1 MKKRYVYFMLAL
13 GLIAMT
19 GCARQQY
26 RTSADRE
33 VYDLLNAV
41 DQRTPL
47 WKVENFSIDQNAC
60 SRYSDFHDPDK
71 QPMPQDDVTA
81 QHLMREVEGMKG
93 WRKWWDNGCTDS
105 VENENWRRTLPVNAQ
120 GNVVLNQESAFD
132 LALLHS
138 PEIGQRWKTSN
149 LAALTSRP
157 NVCL

>member
-60 SRYSDFHDPDK
+60 SHSNDFHDPDK
-71 QPMPQDDVTA
+71 QPMTQDDVT
-81 QHLMREVEGMKG
+81 GS
-93 WRKWWDNGCTDS
+93 T
-105 VENENWRRTLPVNAQ
+105 
-120 GNVVLNQESAFD
+120 
-132 LALLHS
+132 
-138 PEIGQRWKTSN
+138 
-149 LAALTSRP
+149 
-157 NVCL
+157 